1 MTEVY
6 LYRLK
11 FNLPNGLRIGGVGDT
26 TEPLRIGSE
35 EYLIPSS
42 TLKGMFRRAT
52 EVILGNPDH
61 LKQHTQDN
69 NVYSK
74 YKALIE
80 ECEHNPK
87 KCVDEVVRIA
97 VAKGISDEKE
107 FEKLYNQYNCPI
119 ERLYGGDYF
128 AGSITISD
136 VLIKTNIIERTHVAI
151 NRITKTNLE
160 NHLFTEE
167 ILDLRSIEVKVIVRG
182 ETNYMPWMRT
192 LKFMRD
198 VGTFIGNSKS
208 RGIGFIQLDDKESRI
223 AKVYSLLDKPIFK
236 PLSDELK

>member
-6 LYRLK
+6 IYRLK
-11 FNLPNGLRIGGVGDT
+11 FNLPNGLRIGGVYDT
-26 TEPLRIGSE
+26 TEPLRLGSE

-42 TLKGMFRRAT
+42 SLKGMFRRVT
-52 EVILGNPDH
+52 EIIMGSPEHFN
-61 LKQHTQDN
+61 QHVN
-69 NVYSK
+69 SSNVYSK
-74 YKALIE
+74 YKTLID
-80 ECEHNPK
+80 ECNQHPK
-87 KCVDEVVRIA
+87 KCVDDVVRIA
-97 VAKGISDEKE
+97 VAKGITDEEE
-107 FEKLYNQYNCPI
+107 FNKLYNQYNCPI

-136 VLIKTNIIERTHVAI
+136 VLVKANIIQRPHVVI
-151 NRITKTNLE
+151 DRKSRTNLE
-160 NHLFTEE
+160 RFLFNEK
-167 ILDLRSIEVKVIVRG
+167 ILDLSSIEVMVIVRG
-182 ETNYMPWMRT
+182 EYNYIPWMRT

-208 RGIGFIQLDDKESRI
+208 RGIGFIQLDDKESSV

>member
-11 FNLPNGLRIGGVGDT
+11 FNLPNGLRVGGVYDT

-42 TLKGMFRRAT
+42 SLKGMFRRVT
-52 EVILGNPDH
+52 EIVLGNADH
-61 LKQHTQDN
+61 FNQHSQVN

-74 YKALIE
+74 YKALIQN
-80 ECEHNPK
+80 CENNPK
-87 KCVDEVVRIA
+87 NCVDEVVKIA
-97 VAKGISDEKE
+97 VAKGIKDEKE
-107 FEKLYNQYNCPI
+107 FVKLYNQYNCPI

-136 VLIKTNIIERTHVAI
+136 VLVKTNNIERPHVVIDRKA
-151 NRITKTNLE
+151 KTNLKKY
-160 NHLFTEE
+160 LFTEK
-167 ILDLRSIEVKVIVRG
+167 ILDLRSIEVKVIIRG
-182 ETNYMPWMRT
+182 EANYIPWMRT
-192 LKFMRD
+192 LKFMRE

-208 RGIGFIQLDDKESRI
+208 RGIGFIQLDDKESSMAR
-223 AKVYSLLDKPIFK
+223 VYSLLDKPIFK
-236 PLSDELK
+236 PLNDELK